1 MSHLRR
7 LRVAEETGAAGKACV
22 ISTLNGD
29 TNVPFFKEFANAGLT
44 SENCPVVSFSISED
58 EFRGLPAKDLVGH
71 LGCWTYFMSIKS
83 PENTKFVKDFL
94 GWVKAPKVTG
104 IDYTVSSVDA
114 KGRVTCSPM
123 NLSRMSVYLWK
134 QAVEKAGSFKVDKVR
149 AHDLDG
155 DDQKRA
161 EEIGNAVR
169 MLRKEAQISIL
180 LVEQYLDFC
189 LDVGDNF
196 YIMDRG
202 SIVAEEPIAKL
213 NDDIV
218 KQHLTV

>member
-29 TNVPFFKEFANAGLT
+29 TNVPLFKEFTNAGLT

-94 GWVKAPKVTG
+94 GWVKAPKVSG
-104 IDYTVSSVDA
+104 IDYTVSGVDA

-123 NLSRMSVYLWK
+123 NLSRMGVYLWK
-134 QAVEKAGSFKVDKVR
+134 QAVEKAGSFDVDKVR
-149 AHDLDG
+149 PALIG
-155 DDQKRA
+155 QKFKGPA
-161 EEIGNAVR
+161 GEVTMQENHHLVNNAFIGETLASGQFKIIKTLN
-169 MLRKEAQISIL
+169 
-180 LVEQYLDFC
+180 
-189 LDVGDNF
+189 G
-196 YIMDRG
+196 
-202 SIVAEEPIAKL
+202 VAGEPFSEKFL
-213 NDDIV
+213 G
-218 KQHLTV
+218 KK